1 MASVFAHPAPALAVA
16 AAFGPNIIPPRL
28 AVVTVLAAIM
38 PDLDVA
44 GFAFGVKY
52 AEALG
57 HRGLSHS
64 LVFALGLGFLA
75 LLAAPLMKARRI
87 AAFLAVTLAVLSH
100 IFLDAATTGGLGVAF
115 FWPVDETR
123 HFLPWRPIAV
133 SPFSPKAF
141 FSAWGKRVIL
151 TELRWVWAPCLA
163 FALTGILLRRA
174 ANAMKP
180 GPVKARY
187 PKHPGDPVR

>member
-1 MASVFAHPAPALAVA
+1 MASVFTHPAPALAMA

-28 AVVTVLAAIM
+28 ALVTVLAAIL

-64 LVFALGLGFLA
+64 LAFALGLGLLA
-75 LLAAPLMKARRI
+75 YTAAPLMRAGRPI
-87 AAFLAVTLAVLSH
+87 AFLAVTLAVLSH

-115 FWPVDETR
+115 FWPFDETR
-123 HFLPWRPIAV
+123 YFLSRRPIAV

-141 FSAWGKRVIL
+141 LSAWGKRVIL
-151 TELRWVWAPCLA
+151 SELRWVWAPCLA
-163 FALTGILLRRA
+163 FALSGILTRRA
-174 ANAMKP
+174 ASVMQP
-180 GPVKARY
+180 RY
-187 PKHPGDPVR
+187 PKHPGDPAR